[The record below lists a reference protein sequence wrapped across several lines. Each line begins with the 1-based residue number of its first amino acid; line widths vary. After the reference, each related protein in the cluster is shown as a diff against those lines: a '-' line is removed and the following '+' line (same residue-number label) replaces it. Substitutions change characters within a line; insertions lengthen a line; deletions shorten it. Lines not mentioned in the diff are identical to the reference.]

1 MALKPDRI
9 YTETVLD
16 YFMDEVA
23 DRGGVVS
30 ISTGGSGV
38 AMDSSVQLA
47 TYAASPS
54 GQAAIGVLLQDVKDY
69 DLTKTHRNWH
79 KSEVNKGGKVA
90 ILKKGQVTTNMVYP
104 GITPAAGDTA
114 YLGHSGYI
122 TNVQTPAQAPQIGE
136 FATAKDEAGFAKV
149 NVNLPQ

>member
-38 AMDSSVQLA
+38 AMDSALQLA
-47 TYAASPS
+47 TYKANPS
-54 GQAAIGVLLQDVKDY
+54 GAAAIGVLLQDVKSY
-69 DLTKTHRNWH
+69 DLTKTHINWN

-104 GITPAAGDTA
+104 GVSPTAGQKA
-114 YLGHSGYI
+114 YLGQSGYF
-122 TNVQTPAQAPQIGE
+122 TNVQANSAPQVGD
-136 FATAKDEAGFAKV
+136 FVTTKDEDGYVRV
-149 NVNLPQ
+149 NVNLPL

>member
-1 MALKPDRI
+1 MLKPDRI

-23 DRGGVVS
+23 DRGGVAS

-38 AMDSSVQLA
+38 AMDTSLQLA
-47 TYAASPS
+47 TYKANPS
-54 GQAAIGVLLQDVKDY
+54 GAKAIGVLLQDVRNY
-69 DLTKTHRNWH
+69 DLTKTHRNFH

-104 GITPAAGDTA
+104 GVDPAAGDPA
-114 YLGHSGYI
+114 YLGQSGYL
-122 TNVQTPAQAPQIGE
+122 TNVQANSAPKVGD
-136 FATAKDEAGFAKV
+136 FVTSKDEAGYAKV
-149 NVNLPQ
+149 NVNLPL

>member
-23 DRGGVVS
+23 DRGGVVA

-38 AMDSSVQLA
+38 AMDSAVQLA
-47 TYAASPS
+47 TYKANPS
-54 GQAAIGVLLQDVKDY
+54 GAKAVGVLLQDVRSY
-69 DLTKTHRNWH
+69 DLTKTHRNHH

-90 ILKKGQVTTNMVYP
+90 ILTKGQVTTNMVYP
-104 GITPAAGDTA
+104 GVSPAAGDSA
-114 YLGHSGYI
+114 YLGQSGYL
-122 TNVQTPAQAPQIGE
+122 TNTQANSAPKVGA
-136 FATAKDEAGFAKV
+136 FVTSKDEAGFAKV
-149 NVNLPQ
+149 NVNLPL